1 MIASKQIS
9 LAVAMTFVFACF
21 STSKVFGDFP
31 EDLRINTNVVFEFGD
46 FLGPFSGFNPGAYEF
61 TNEGL
66 AIDIP
71 NTSLG
76 SVFLSPTAVFDLS
89 DLSSIDVTARV
100 EAGNQSDLILF
111 ASSGNDFFI
120 YSFPQNDFV
129 VDQFVTVSLDAN
141 DFDPLLTLSNTGV
154 LNGDITNFGFTIAFT
169 SDSPPLEYTVESVV
183 FATSVPEPTAL
194 PILLLLCGSL
204 GMRRNRGL
212 RRGA

>member
-1 MIASKQIS
+1 M
-9 LAVAMTFVFACF
+9 
-21 STSKVFGDFP
+21 
-31 EDLRINTNVVFEFGD
+31 
-46 FLGPFSGFNPGAYEF
+46 
-61 TNEGL
+61 
-66 AIDIP
+66 
-71 NTSLG
+71 G
-76 SVFLSPTAVFDLS
+76 SEMCTRDR
-89 DLSSIDVTARV
+89 SSIDVTARV